1 MKTVFTLLLAT
12 LFSASAFAYEGG
24 RLTISVAAKRNVTVY
39 VDGRSYNDE
48 DIVLNNIQPGNHSIQ
63 VYRITGRNSGNSGW
77 GRGGNNS
84 RNSRGE
90 LLYSSNVYIRSS
102 YHVDVVVNRFGK
114 ALVDERYINDRNGSW
129 NEDEWDNGGYGNGGG
144 YNNGNGGYNN
154 GQAMNDYDFNQ
165 LTQRLR
171 NSWFGRLG
179 AARDALTTSYFR
191 TEQVRQLLQLF
202 TAESEKLE
210 LAKAGYRNTV
220 DRQNYRTLYDQL
232 SWSSQS
238 ELDRYIRENRW

>member
-12 LFSASAFAYEGG
+12 FFSASAFAYEGG
-24 RLTISVAAKRNVTVY
+24 RLTITVAAKRNISVY
-39 VDGRSYNDE
+39 VDNRMYQSGDNA
-48 DIVLNNIQPGNHSIQ
+48 IVLNNLQPGSHSIQ
-63 VYRITGRNSGNSGW
+63 VYRNTGRNTGNGGW
-77 GRGGNNS
+77 GRGNS

-102 YHVDVVVNRFGK
+102 YHTDVVVNRFGK
-114 ALVDERYINDRNGSW
+114 ALVDERLINDRNGGYSEGDW
-129 NEDEWDNGGYGNGGG
+129 DDEGYGDG
-144 YNNGNGGYNN
+144 YNNGNGGYN
-154 GQAMNDYDFNQ
+154 GSRAMSESEFNQ
-165 LTQRLR
+165 LTQRIR

-179 AARDALTTSYFR
+179 VARDALTSSYFR
-191 TEQVRQLLQLF
+191 TEQVRQILQLF
-202 TAESEKLE
+202 TAESDKLE

-232 SWSSQS
+232 SWNSQS